1 MLLPAFYTYF
11 SASPFHLLAFNEAV
25 AETLGLMC
33 ERYASEDAYPVAVS
47 FVVHLYMFAEER
59 MRYEL
64 MDEEA
69 VTWFSTSVNANT
81 FHRARGKSSG
91 RVSVA
96 MATPVGVPLCRLACQ
111 VLDYRLRGNV

>member
-1 MLLPAFYTYF
+1 
-11 SASPFHLLAFNEAV
+11 
-25 AETLGLMC
+25 MC

-69 VTWFSTSVNANT
+69 VTWFSTSVNANL

-91 RVSVA
+91 CVSVA
-96 MATPVGVPLCRLACQ
+96 MATPC
-111 VLDYRLRGNV
+111 